1 MNAMPF
7 NPLKKQVIIGLILI
21 GLFTITFRS
30 HANERTIFQLKV
42 YTIDS
47 KEKELR
53 LDIFL
58 KEAYIPALHRAGIRH
73 VGVFKPAGDDPLHG
87 KRMIVLIPFKNIVQF
102 EKIEEVLSKDAVY
115 QDSGMDYIN
124 AAHDGPPYDRI
135 ESILLRA
142 FEDMPA
148 YAVPEYSTP
157 HPERIYELRSY
168 QGATEKL
175 YAKKVEMFNMGGE
188 AKLFIDLG
196 FQPIFFGEVISGPDM
211 PNLMY
216 LTTFENKASQDQH
229 WDMFRNSP
237 VWEAL
242 KSDPQYE
249 NTVSHIDKYLLVP
262 TEYSDL

>member
-1 MNAMPF
+1 M
-7 NPLKKQVIIGLILI
+7 KKQVFFGLVLTALFLI
-21 GLFTITFRS
+21 AFHS
-30 HANERTIFQLKV
+30 HATERTIFQLKV
-42 YTIDS
+42 YTIDNV
-47 KEKELR
+47 EQELQ
-53 LDIFL
+53 LDNFL

-87 KRMIVLIPFKNIVQF
+87 TRMYVLIPFKDISQF
-102 EKIEEVLSKDAVY
+102 EKIEEVFTKDALY
-115 QDSGMDYIN
+115 QDSGIDYLN
-124 AAHDGPPYDRI
+124 AAHDNPPYLRI

-142 FEDMPA
+142 FEAMPA
-148 YAVPEYSTP
+148 YGVPEFSTP
-157 HPERIYELRSY
+157 HSERIYELRSY
-168 QGATEKL
+168 HGATEKL
-175 YAKKVEMFNMGGE
+175 YTKKVEMFNKGGE

-196 FQPIFFGEVISGPDM
+196 FQPIFFGEVISGPAM

-229 WDMFRNSP
+229 WEMFRNSP

-262 TEYSDL
+262 TAYSDL